1 MGMPPCR
8 GIHRNVG
15 NRRLIAICDEFL
27 ETAANIKFFRLV
39 QIAAYNPSAFYQQPS
54 IVIPRNLLG
63 ILRHHRR
70 SLTQFVI
77 GKKVDDSCND
87 MVKNFPCIIRA
98 SLGECL
104 VFSYIHIQVYPYTG
118 LDRRDL
124 LDVSQT
130 LLFQRWPSVKQAVV
144 PVDTEQRR
152 GISSFSRH
160 IFQFGDSSRQV

>member
-1 MGMPPCR
+1 MVMPPSR

-27 ETAANIKFFRLV
+27 ETATNIKFFRLI

-77 GKKVDDSCND
+77 GKRVDDSCND
-87 MVKNFPCIIRA
+87 LVKNFPCIIRA
-98 SLGECL
+98 IIGKHL
-104 VFSYIHIQVYPYTG
+104 VFSYIQMYPYIG
-118 LDRRDL
+118 LDRQDL
-124 LDVSQT
+124 FNV
-130 LLFQRWPSVKQAVV
+130 
-144 PVDTEQRR
+144 
-152 GISSFSRH
+152 
-160 IFQFGDSSRQV
+160 IFTPLASCIRFLAQ